1 MVASERSVRVTWAGL
16 TLEFFPNTRAGE
28 YVLPT
33 VDGETI
39 DVDPRYTYQGP
50 HLQATGRT
58 PHEVITRWDSG
69 DSGSGGGNTSY
80 EVRYDFST
88 DTMTTR
94 VVAGTPPQ

>member
-33 VDGETI
+33 VDGEAI

-58 PHEVITRWDSG
+58 PSEVITRWD
-69 DSGSGGGNTSY
+69 GGNKNTSY

-94 VVAGTPPQ
+94 VVAVTPQQ